1 MTFAA
6 VERWGIKNGVPA
18 PIGKAI
24 VNLSHVVVATPIA
37 DNRLMLCF
45 ENKTNLTITGTLE
58 ELFKAIEESEDKND
72 R

>member
-6 VERWGIKNGVPA
+6 VERWGVKNGVPT

-58 ELFKAIEESEDKND
+58 ELFKAIEESENK
-72 R
+72 